1 MYYNFTLIAKYFF
14 NYSLSIAILSFHYKP
29 GNFCKLVTFRNII
42 VISALS
48 HANSV
53 SLSTRFVIKLR
64 NVTGFPAVTVSARLP
79 LHCFNLFFSLAP
91 FVSSSASKRDMTL
104 NFVRVRS
111 LSLWVVETHEKEQQG
126 RVNLRD
132 LTRQVFNKSPTRE
145 IRSQLCR
152 KLCLSIVDTTS
163 ILALWILPVQIVFQ
177 STLFSISLYCPVYF
191 RYWLRSRRVIRTE
204 ELNKWK
210 VMCLHVLYSIG
221 VFEIF

>member
-1 MYYNFTLIAKYFF
+1 M
-14 NYSLSIAILSFHYKP
+14 
-29 GNFCKLVTFRNII
+29 
-42 VISALS
+42 ISALS

-53 SLSTRFVIKLR
+53 SLSTRFVIRLR
-64 NVTGFPAVTVSARLP
+64 NVTGFPAVTASARLP

-126 RVNLRD
+126 RVNSRD
-132 LTRQVFNKSPTRE
+132 LTRQVFNKSPTCE

-163 ILALWILPVQIVFQ
+163 ILALWILPVQNCFSIYAFSYFVT
-177 STLFSISLYCPVYF
+177 SSCLFSILAMFAPSYSENWINEKWCVSTYYTALEYLKYF
-191 RYWLRSRRVIRTE
+191 RTRGRFKIRGFQPRFHICFYENTRKKRKIR
-204 ELNKWK
+204 L
-210 VMCLHVLYSIG
+210 L
-221 VFEIF
+221 